1 MKKKDYKKS
10 IKKIQIKNMKIYK
23 KKVFNSVI
31 CMSRSPVLLSHFST
45 QKLVSKNFV
54 TF

>member
-23 KKVFNSVI
+23 K
-31 CMSRSPVLLSHFST
+31 RSSTVL
-45 QKLVSKNFV
+45 FV
-54 TF
+54 CQGRQFC